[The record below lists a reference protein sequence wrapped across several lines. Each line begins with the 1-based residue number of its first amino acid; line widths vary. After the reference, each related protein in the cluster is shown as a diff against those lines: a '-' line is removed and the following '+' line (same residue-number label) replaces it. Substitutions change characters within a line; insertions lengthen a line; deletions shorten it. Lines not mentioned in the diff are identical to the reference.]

1 MPTSRYWLPAP
12 VKSLIKSDF
21 FPFTVALLV
30 LLQQLRE
37 QGSNMCEELK
47 CLQAQ
52 ADSQLREERS
62 RRCSLLQEGLQGAAL
77 NTQQLLLKLQ
87 RAEDK
92 VRVRL

>member
-1 MPTSRYWLPAP
+1 
-12 VKSLIKSDF
+12 
-21 FPFTVALLV
+21 
-30 LLQQLRE
+30 
-37 QGSNMCEELK
+37 MCEELK